1 MVAALGLLWE
11 RGHSGVALIGGCD
24 LRLGIRGKHG
34 SRMSHGELVS
44 IIRVRNYGGVRSR
57 WWQRGWERW
66 PDSEPVLMVGLLGFP
81 VVWTEKE
88 KVKVLGLSN

>member
-1 MVAALGLLWE
+1 MAL
-11 RGHSGVALIGGCD
+11 VGGCD

-34 SRMSHGELVS
+34 SRMSHLVS
-44 IIRVRNYGGVRSR
+44 IIRVRNYGGIRSR
-57 WWQRGWERW
+57 WWQRGRERW
-66 PDSEPVLMVGLLGFP
+66 PDSEPVLMVGPLGFP

>member
-1 MVAALGLLWE
+1 
-11 RGHSGVALIGGCD
+11 
-24 LRLGIRGKHG
+24 
-34 SRMSHGELVS
+34 MSHDELVS
-44 IIRVRNYGGVRSR
+44 IIRVRNYGGIRSR

-66 PDSEPVLMVGLLGFP
+66 SDSKPVLMVGPLGFP